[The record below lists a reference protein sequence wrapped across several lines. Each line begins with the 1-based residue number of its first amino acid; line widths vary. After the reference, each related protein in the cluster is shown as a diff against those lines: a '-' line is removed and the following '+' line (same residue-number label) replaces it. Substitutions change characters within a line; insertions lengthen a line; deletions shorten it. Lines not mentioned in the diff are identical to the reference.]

1 MFAYAGV
8 LQYLFCLLEGKVSS
22 SLLRQ
27 DRMEVS
33 IPCVRHFGFTTPF
46 MSNYGLVCLAPVL
59 FLRKPTL
66 CLRPRAHAVAT
77 FP

>member
-8 LQYLFCLLEGKVSS
+8 LQYLFCFLRVKYHPHYYDRTEWKFQFLVS
-22 SLLRQ
+22 
-27 DRMEVS
+27 D
-33 IPCVRHFGFTTPF
+33 IFGFTTPF